1 MLVQGFHYV
10 RIAPKYL
17 WLVEHFRTR
26 EVELEHDLVDV
37 LEVVDGQGAEAP
49 PLAALCVDLHH
60 DVLSLEAVLV
70 DHTFDRLEVPGFCHQ
85 FLLLNASVIENVRVV
100 VGMAFW
106 RRVVGAVVLVV
117 RHREPRR
124 QRTTQIIFFLDSY
137 IYKSLNIVHLVN
149 TEWITTITFST
160 QAFKLAVCILSL
172 VVLTT

>member
-85 FLLLNASVIENVRVV
+85 FLLLDASVIENVRVV

-124 QRTTQIIFFLDSY
+124 QRTTQRINILDAY
-137 IYKSLNIVHLVN
+137 IN
-149 TEWITTITFST
+149 
-160 QAFKLAVCILSL
+160 
-172 VVLTT
+172 